1 MKASSLWVCI
11 VLAGSLQLSSGSTD
25 PGPLFLT
32 PLIEACNFT
41 EAKNRSNVTL
51 FKEAGIN
58 ANAHSGY
65 ITVNKTANSNL
76 FFLFIEAEDKPSTAP
91 LMLWT
96 QGGPGFSALFGM
108 LLQNGPLAFQLPA
121 NLSKREHSIQKNVSV
136 IYLDVP
142 VGAGFSFTNDP
153 SAYSKTLADIT
164 KDIVEFL
171 RQFLQLF
178 PEYQGREFYAAG
190 DSYSARYS
198 VALAQEMLMCP
209 SDDVNLTFEGTIGG
223 VGFLGPILD
232 LADSSDFLYQASM
245 LDTNGYAAF
254 KLQFETMRNLTAT
267 GNISYY
273 PLVIGMLATTLF
285 ASEPK
290 TLFQNL
296 TLYNSQASPLYTE
309 MPLSMLA
316 FFAFANTS
324 DFKKVIHV
332 GENTQFEFVNPNLL
346 VSLAAD
352 FLVDIRETVQYV
364 LNRTRVLLYTGQLD
378 TLFPSPNLQNYFETL
393 SWTHAHTYRAA
404 SRRTWKPYDRYYG
417 AAAYLKSA
425 KNFTSAVVLGMGHYG
440 AFDKPLEVYHL
451 MMEFINRNLSFAP
464 I

>member
-1 MKASSLWVCI
+1 MKASSLWVGI

-76 FFLFIEAEDKPSTAP
+76 FFLFIEAEDQPSTAP

-142 VGAGFSFTNDP
+142 VGAGFSFTNDT

-171 RQFLQLF
+171 KQFLKLF
-178 PEYQGREFYAAG
+178 PDYQGREFYAAG

-209 SDDVNLTFEGTIGG
+209 RDDVNLTFEGTIGG
-223 VGFLGPILD
+223 VGFLAPILY

-245 LDTNGYAAF
+245 LDTNGYTAF
-254 KLQFETMRNLTAT
+254 RRQFETMRNLTAT
-267 GNISYY
+267 GNISYS
-273 PLVIGMLATTLF
+273 PLVIHMLATTLF

-324 DFKKVIHV
+324 DFKKALHV
-332 GENTQFEFVNPNLL
+332 GENTNFEFANPILL

-352 FLVDIRETVQYV
+352 FLVDIRETLEYV
-364 LNRTRVLLYTGQLD
+364 LNGTRVLLYTGQLD

-393 SWTHAHTYRAA
+393 NWTHADKYRAA
-404 SRRTWKPYDRYYG
+404 GRRIWKPYHDYYG

-425 KNFTSAVVLGMGHYG
+425 ENFTSAVVLGMGHYG
-440 AFDKPLEVYHL
+440 AFDKPLEVHHL

>member
-1 MKASSLWVCI
+1 MTAASLWACV
-11 VLAGSLQLSSGSTD
+11 VLAGILQLASGSEQLPSSSTD

-142 VGAGFSFTNDP
+142 
-153 SAYSKTLADIT
+153 
-164 KDIVEFL
+164 
-171 RQFLQLF
+171 
-178 PEYQGREFYAAG
+178 GREFYAAG

-198 VALAQEMLMCP
+198 VALAQEMLMCQ

-232 LADSSDFLYQASM
+232 LADSSNFLYQASM

-324 DFKKVIHV
+324 DFKKAIHV
-332 GENTQFEFVNPNLL
+332 GENTKFEFVNPNLL

-364 LNRTRVLLYTGQLD
+364 LNRTRVLFYTGQLD

-404 SRRTWKPYDRYYG
+404 SRRTWKPYDLYYG